1 MRIGS
6 RALSVTRSRRRAFDV
21 ARTAIPELEVASDP
35 VGPGELIHGRVSAG
49 TPEVR
54 LIRYEISPAGTV
66 PVVLTRT
73 SPAEDGSFELEV
85 PGNVAPTFHSTSC
98 RLTYGVRAGSKRRSR
113 SDPVVDVTVVSP
125 LVHVALCESE
135 PLHDRMIARFDAR
148 HFHLELSEADVQG
161 GGRVAGRVHLD
172 RGDPP
177 PVVKVTARCEEVWRI
192 DRMSLNLKRPPLWR
206 YEGLWQERHELEWPV
221 DQRWIAFSFD
231 YPEHLPPAVESNSIA
246 WRYEVEASRP
256 TRFSMQERAVA
267 TPIGFELV

>member
-1 MRIGS
+1 M
-6 RALSVTRSRRRAFDV
+6 

-35 VGPGELIHGRVSAG
+35 VGPGDLVHGWVSPG
-49 TPEVR
+49 TQEAR
-54 LIRYEISPAGTV
+54 LIRYEASPGGIV
-66 PVVLTRT
+66 PVVLART
-73 SPAEDGSFELEV
+73 PPAEDGSFALEL
-85 PGNVAPTFHSTSC
+85 PRNAAPTFHSTSC
-98 RLTYGVRAGSKRRSR
+98 KITYGVRAGSKRRSR
-113 SDPVVDVTVVSP
+113 NDPVVDVLVISP
-125 LVHVALCESE
+125 LVHVSLSE
-135 PLHDRMIARFDAR
+135 AGPLHDRMIARFDAR

-177 PVVKVTARCEEVWRI
+177 PVVTVTARCEEVWRI

-221 DQRWIAFSFD
+221 DQRWIAFAFD
-231 YPEHLPPAVESNSIA
+231 YPDHLPPAVEGSSIA
-246 WRYEVEASRP
+246 WRYEVEVSRP